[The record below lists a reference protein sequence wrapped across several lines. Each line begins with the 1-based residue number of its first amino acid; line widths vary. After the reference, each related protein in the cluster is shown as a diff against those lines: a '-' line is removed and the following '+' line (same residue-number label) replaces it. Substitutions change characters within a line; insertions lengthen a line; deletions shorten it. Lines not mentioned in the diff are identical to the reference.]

1 MMFEW
6 RQRSDANQ
14 SRGYNFRRK
23 LHVGQQSCPTIAP
36 SWIAALVKTTSILSL
51 FLTKIMEEEDLDV
64 SWINN
69 EKRMLS
75 VDHNYQREP
84 LETILFHFCYTNS
97 DTIHKVLTEKYIF
110 RDNNSTVP
118 LSDLEKIIEEKSK
131 MDVTKYDFAEYVTFV
146 VDLEPENI
154 QSYVSEGMQVN
165 FMSEKKTTLADIVCP
180 QSIFIFH
187 SLNAIIVVFKERV
200 VPSITVPKSIM
211 KKNSN
216 ITKKMVRFH
225 NSKTKRTI

>member
-1 MMFEW
+1 
-6 RQRSDANQ
+6 
-14 SRGYNFRRK
+14 
-23 LHVGQQSCPTIAP
+23 
-36 SWIAALVKTTSILSL
+36 
-51 FLTKIMEEEDLDV
+51 MEEEDLDV

-75 VDHNYQREP
+75 IDHNYQREP
-84 LETILFHFCYTNS
+84 LETILFHFFYTNS

-131 MDVTKYDFAEYVTFV
+131 MDVTKYDFAEYATFV

-225 NSKTKRTI
+225 NSKTKRNV

>member
-1 MMFEW
+1 
-6 RQRSDANQ
+6 
-14 SRGYNFRRK
+14 
-23 LHVGQQSCPTIAP
+23 
-36 SWIAALVKTTSILSL
+36 
-51 FLTKIMEEEDLDV
+51 
-64 SWINN
+64 
-69 EKRMLS
+69 
-75 VDHNYQREP
+75 
-84 LETILFHFCYTNS
+84 
-97 DTIHKVLTEKYIF
+97 
-110 RDNNSTVP
+110 
-118 LSDLEKIIEEKSK
+118 

-225 NSKTKRTI
+225 NSKTKRTIWKQNKIEIWHIHIKHNHVWHLHWNTNL